1 MQNIFEAIPIIL
13 ACYAAL
19 ICAKQYINDRRKQH
33 KRLML
38 LGIICAL
45 LLIIAQTSWYVTY
58 VVQGNLLGTVFSD
71 QIWTIFNSLTMLA
84 FIMLAHGGT
93 KYVEKPSSSGN

>member
-1 MQNIFEAIPIIL
+1 MQKIFEATPILL

-19 ICAKQYINDRRKQH
+19 ICAKQYFNDRRKDH
-33 KRLML
+33 KRVML
-38 LGIICAL
+38 LGIICSL

-71 QIWTIFNSLTMLA
+71 QLWTVFNSLTMLA
-84 FIMLAHGGT
+84 FILLAHGGN
-93 KYVEKPSSSGN
+93 KHVAKPSA